1 MDSDSSQELSD
12 DWTLAK
18 RLKYDDPVQ
27 FHTLV
32 RMHLSFVLD
41 LNTDDCD
48 SQPEKSKLRSL
59 KWSFVPFTKKI
70 KTTGK
75 SQEGMQLT
83 KDGMS
88 QVYQLIEYLS
98 QDENV
103 VQEGIFRRTGKLTRQ
118 QELKSL
124 LNSGALV
131 DFGESLY
138 SVHDCASVLKTILAE
153 LQEPLLTETYFPAY
167 CQIADLCTQ
176 KPNDDR
182 LLQAL
187 QLLFLLLPSEN
198 WKVLRDIMELLHLV
212 ASHEN
217 ENKMSADNLATL
229 FTPHLLCPRK
239 LQPEAFHATSQ
250 MLSKVVAFM
259 ISAGPELF
267 NIPSSLATDIKMYW
281 ERRKR
286 SPENFLNESSA
297 ATTVFSFVDR
307 ERTAQENTTNPTEA
321 ALAQLYAHIQSL
333 PESSKKRRLVKQF
346 NRENGNGTP
355 NNNRARSIGDS
366 IKKHIFNKTV
376 KPARGFCELG
386 QLKKRSC
393 SEEILNS
400 PESKTPK
407 CFQRLKSGKSCDNIE
422 AEQSS
427 SPLNERIVEDIDVS
441 KPKVELEDK
450 PDVSILNSPV
460 PIPEKEN
467 SPFFTPC
474 NPSLMKHRKLSVSKA
489 PLTPPM
495 TNRYSAL
502 LTSTPACNNC
512 LLSPSPNDMS
522 PITLS
527 TQRMSKAMQETMMT
541 PRSRKPVVAV
551 SASNICHLAN
561 LTWGLKDDP
570 SWDQD
575 DSDTGESLAGA
586 FKEYLSSRSVLTASP
601 VDLSFSS
608 RTGDYDPSSEGR
620 LEDLSHDEIPHSP
633 LSESLLY
640 VLDGNLPNESSDS
653 SGYIDGRHRK
663 RGAEVSGFIPNK
675 RFGPEMSGES
685 SGLGTENSKET
696 PHETSL

>member
-393 SEEILNS
+393 SEEILN
-400 PESKTPK
+400 
-407 CFQRLKSGKSCDNIE
+407 
-422 AEQSS
+422 
-427 SPLNERIVEDIDVS
+427 
-441 KPKVELEDK
+441 
-450 PDVSILNSPV
+450 
-460 PIPEKEN
+460 
-467 SPFFTPC
+467 
-474 NPSLMKHRKLSVSKA
+474 
-489 PLTPPM
+489 
-495 TNRYSAL
+495 
-502 LTSTPACNNC
+502 
-512 LLSPSPNDMS
+512 
-522 PITLS
+522 
-527 TQRMSKAMQETMMT
+527 ETMMT

>member
-427 SPLNERIVEDIDVS
+427 SPLNERIVEDIDVP

-474 NPSLMKHRKLSVSKA
+474 NPSLMKHRKLS
-489 PLTPPM
+489 
-495 TNRYSAL
+495 
-502 LTSTPACNNC
+502 
-512 LLSPSPNDMS
+512 
-522 PITLS
+522 
-527 TQRMSKAMQETMMT
+527 ETMMT

>member
-474 NPSLMKHRKLSVSKA
+474 NPSLMKHRKLS
-489 PLTPPM
+489 
-495 TNRYSAL
+495 
-502 LTSTPACNNC
+502 
-512 LLSPSPNDMS
+512 
-522 PITLS
+522 
-527 TQRMSKAMQETMMT
+527 ETMMT

>member
-98 QDENV
+98 QDGNV

-427 SPLNERIVEDIDVS
+427 SPLNERIVEDIDVP

-474 NPSLMKHRKLSVSKA
+474 NPSLMKHRKLS
-489 PLTPPM
+489 
-495 TNRYSAL
+495 
-502 LTSTPACNNC
+502 
-512 LLSPSPNDMS
+512 
-522 PITLS
+522 
-527 TQRMSKAMQETMMT
+527 ETMMT